1 MKLVNKDSSRNRGI
15 LSDKK
20 SLSVYIHIPF
30 CRKRCG
36 YCDFNTYAGLDHLL
50 EKYVDCVLQEIA
62 IFSPLYNSDHVVKT
76 IYFGGG
82 TPTIM
87 PVRFFTKIIS
97 AISNHFSV
105 DEILEISSEG
115 NPTELNVDYLS
126 GLYDAGINRLSI
138 GVQTSIKKEL
148 EILGRSQ
155 NPEDVPRTVMNARK
169 AGFNNISLD
178 LIYGIPTQ
186 TLRTFELSVELV
198 LSLKPQHLSIYG
210 LSLEPSTPLAQKI
223 KNGYIPEVDED
234 LAGDMYEWVMDRM
247 HLMCFKQ
254 YEISNWAL
262 EDPNIDLRS
271 FHNLQYWKNQDYL
284 GIGAGA
290 HSFIENRRWS
300 NTKLIQ
306 DYIESI
312 ANEKPYL
319 DFGHAAIAEHKIL
332 SKMDIVKETMMMGLR
347 LTEEGVNTEE
357 FEERFS
363 LKIEDVYSSQIR
375 KLMALNLIEYKCVN
389 QSKVLRLT
397 KRGRMVGNQVFLEFI

>member
-1 MKLVNKDSSRNRGI
+1 
-15 LSDKK
+15 
-20 SLSVYIHIPF
+20 
-30 CRKRCG
+30 
-36 YCDFNTYAGLDHLL
+36 
-50 EKYVDCVLQEIA
+50 VLQEIA
-62 IFSPLYNSDHVVKT
+62 IFSQLYNSDHVVQT
-76 IYFGGG
+76 VYFGGG

-87 PVRFFTKIIS
+87 PVQFFTKIIN
-97 AISNHFSV
+97 AISNYFPV
-105 DEILEISSEG
+105 AEVREMSSEG
-115 NPTELNVDYLS
+115 NPTELNADYLS
-126 GLYDAGINRLSI
+126 GLYDTGINRLSI

-155 NPEDVPRTVMNARK
+155 NPEDVLRAVMNARN

-186 TLRTFELSVELV
+186 TLRTFELSVELA

-210 LSLEPSTPLAQKI
+210 LSLESSTPLAQKI
-223 KNGYIPEVDED
+223 ENGYIPEVDED

-247 HLMCFKQ
+247 HMVHFKQ

-262 EDPNIDLRS
+262 EDPDVDFRS

-312 ANEKPYL
+312 TNGKPYL
-319 DFGHAAIAEHKIL
+319 DFGHTAIAEHKLL

-347 LTEEGVNTEE
+347 LTEEGINTED

-363 LKIEDVYSSQIR
+363 LKIEDAYYNQIR
-375 KLMALNLIEYKCVN
+375 KLMALELIEYKSVN

-397 KRGRMVGNQVFLEFI
+397 KRGRMVGNHVFLEFI

>member
-1 MKLVNKDSSRNRGI
+1 
-15 LSDKK
+15 
-20 SLSVYIHIPF
+20 
-30 CRKRCG
+30 
-36 YCDFNTYAGLDHLL
+36 
-50 EKYVDCVLQEIA
+50 VDCVLQEIA
-62 IFSPLYNSDHVVKT
+62 ILSPLYNSDHVVKT

-87 PVRFFTKIIS
+87 PVIFFSKIIN
-97 AISNHFSV
+97 AISNHFSGENV
-105 DEILEISSEG
+105 REISSEG

-155 NPEDVPRTVMNARK
+155 NPEDVPRTVMNARN
-169 AGFNNISLD
+169 AGFNDISLD

-186 TLRTFELSVELV
+186 TLRTFELSVELA

-223 KNGYIPEVDED
+223 KNGYVPEMDED

-262 EDPNIDLRS
+262 EDPDIDFRS

-290 HSFIENRRWS
+290 HSFVKNRRWS

-306 DYIESI
+306 DYVESI

-319 DFGHAAIAEHKIL
+319 DFGHAAIAEHKLL
-332 SKMDIVKETMMMGLR
+332 SKMDIIKETMMMGLR
-347 LTEEGVNTEE
+347 LTEEGINTEE

-363 LKIEDVYSSQIR
+363 LKIDDVYFAQIR
-375 KLMALNLIEYKCVN
+375 KLMALELIEYKSVN

>member
-1 MKLVNKDSSRNRGI
+1 MSEKI
-15 LSDKK
+15 

-50 EKYVDCVLQEIA
+50 EKYVGCILKEIG
-62 IFSPLYNSDHVVKT
+62 IFSKSYNSDHFVQT

-87 PVRFFTKIIS
+87 PVSFFAKIIDT
-97 AISNHFSV
+97 ISNHFSTS
-105 DEILEISSEG
+105 EILEISSEG
-115 NPTELNVDYLS
+115 NPIGLDLDYLS

-138 GVQTSIKKEL
+138 GMQSADKNDL

-155 NPEDVPRTVMNARK
+155 NLEDVSQAVLNAK
-169 AGFNNISLD
+169 NAGFENISLD

-186 TLRTFELSVELV
+186 TLRSFELSVKSAV
-198 LSLKPQHLSIYG
+198 SFRPQHLSIYG

-223 KNGYIPEVDED
+223 QGGYIPEVNED
-234 LAGDMYEWVMDRM
+234 IAGDMYAWVMDKM
-247 HLMCFKQ
+247 PTIGYQQ

-262 EDPNIDLRS
+262 ENNEFDFRS
-271 FHNLQYWKNQDYL
+271 FHNLQYWKNRDYL

-290 HSFIENRRWS
+290 HSFMVNRRWR

-306 DYIESI
+306 DYIGSI
-312 ANEKPYL
+312 TKDKPSFE
-319 DFGHAAIAEHKIL
+319 FGHAAIAENKQL
-332 SKMDIVKETMMMGLR
+332 SKMDIIKETLMMGLR
-347 LTEEGVNTEE
+347 LTEEGIDTEQ
-357 FEERFS
+357 FTKRFS
-363 LKIEDVYSSQIR
+363 LKIEDVYFNQIE
-375 KLMALNLIEYKCVN
+375 KLIALDLIEYIILN
-389 QSKVLRLT
+389 ESKILRLT